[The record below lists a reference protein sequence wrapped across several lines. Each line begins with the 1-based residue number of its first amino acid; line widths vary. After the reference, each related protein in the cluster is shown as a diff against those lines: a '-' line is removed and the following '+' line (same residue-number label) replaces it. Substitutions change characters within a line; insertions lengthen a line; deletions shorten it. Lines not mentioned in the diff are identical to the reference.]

1 MMTIGERLK
10 DARERLSYS
19 LKYVSKVVGIHRTTI
34 GKYENNECLP
44 SLDIIMKLIILYKE
58 DANYILYGKS
68 KKTLNIENVSKN
80 IVDKIYYILSKENYI
95 D

>member
-1 MMTIGERLK
+1 
-10 DARERLSYS
+10 
-19 LKYVSKVVGIHRTTI
+19 
-34 GKYENNECLP
+34 
-44 SLDIIMKLIILYKE
+44 MKLIILYKE